1 MLSCHPLI
9 GESLEGME
17 QRPVVMAD
25 FDYESLLDRAREN
38 IPEEISSRSRWRL
51 PAPQIMIEGSNT
63 IFRNFNEV
71 VSMMDRDDNH
81 VYQYILNELGTS
93 GSRDGPA
100 PASKAAFRPNGSRG
114 QLQIMSIPTSNAANA
129 RHPIPISS
137 RRTEQPSSNAKPAVQ
152 LAQSSSDQV
161 IFSVWVSSTVP
172 FRRCSRT
179 ASNAP

>member
-1 MLSCHPLI
+1 MS
-9 GESLEGME
+9 
-17 QRPVVMAD
+17 D

-93 GSRDGPA
+93 GSRDGPRA
-100 PASKAAFRPNGSRG
+100 RFGANSSKANQGHHR
-114 QLQIMSIPTSNAANA
+114 QLRERLSSNAVSAV
-129 RHPIPISS
+129 HPIP
-137 RRTEQPSSNAKPAVQ
+137 T
-152 LAQSSSDQV
+152 L
-161 IFSVWVSSTVP
+161 
-172 FRRCSRT
+172 
-179 ASNAP
+179 

>member
-1 MLSCHPLI
+1 M
-9 GESLEGME
+9 G
-17 QRPVVMAD
+17 D

-93 GSRDGPA
+93 GSRDGPV
-100 PASKAAFRPNGSRG
+100 PDSRDEFRPSESREP
-114 QLQIMSIPTSNAANA
+114 SPTTSTPTSSAANVVLL
-129 RHPIPISS
+129 IPLYQG
-137 RRTEQPSSNAKPAVQ
+137 RSNHTAE
-152 LAQSSSDQV
+152 
-161 IFSVWVSSTVP
+161 VSSL
-172 FRRCSRT
+172 RCDPSCET
-179 ASNAP
+179 LIIPV

>member
-1 MLSCHPLI
+1 MLKTMVLI
-9 GESLEGME
+9 LCLWMHAHQCFPAAPCLGESLEGME
-17 QRPVVMAD
+17 GRPRFMAD

-93 GSRDGPA
+93 GSRDGPRARFKGRIPPKRIKGTIANYVNTYIKCSQCSA
-100 PASKAAFRPNGSRG
+100 PDTHFIKEDRTTLLKCQACGATRPVK
-114 QLQIMSIPTSNAANA
+114 L
-129 RHPIPISS
+129 
-137 RRTEQPSSNAKPAVQ
+137 
-152 LAQSSSDQV
+152 
-161 IFSVWVSSTVP
+161 
-172 FRRCSRT
+172 
-179 ASNAP
+179 